1 MMGGGVFGA
10 GFGLIWMLLFWVGL
24 IVLAVWLIGLL
35 FPAAKRQNT
44 DDNSS
49 LSAEEIL
56 KVRFAQ
62 GELTVEEYQEML
74 RTIQQERII

>member
-1 MMGGGVFGA
+1 MM

-24 IVLAVWLIGLL
+24 IVLAVWLVGLI
-35 FPAAKRQNT
+35 FPTVTEQKKDADT
-44 DDNSS
+44 S

-74 RTIQQERII
+74 RTIQQERTA